1 MKRRRSG
8 KRKIGQERDWQGQSR
23 GGIALVLVA
32 HEVNFPYRKRNI
44 SFTIVAPY
52 YVKD

>member
-8 KRKIGQERDWQGQSR
+8 KRKIGQERERQGQSR
-23 GGIALVLVA
+23 GGIALVLGG
-32 HEVNFPYRKRNI
+32 HEVHFLYRIRTI
-44 SFTIVAPY
+44 VFTIVAPY